1 MVNNTQPL
9 PFYKEA
15 LYYTGLIS
23 LVAIG
28 LLIYSIVGNNASNL
42 MIPSIVIAFLFGGLT
57 YFMWDTRCLHC
68 KRPFVKKEDE
78 SKEKDLGTRNAKRFY
93 VSEVY
98 KTKDGE
104 VVDKKEDYKMWPARF
119 VQRFFYC
126 KKCDYGKNDEWHD
139 DEKGT
144 FKGWENNNQWN
155 PPKPKTIY
163 VKENEDGEYKRIS
176 NGKKRVP
183 IKQSVKR
190 ELFERA
196 DNACQLCGT
205 NKRQLH
211 IHHIDK
217 NPSNN
222 SKNNLIVVCAGCHSI
237 AESLTKIQLQNSAKK
252 PYKKSKTINIY
263 K

>member
-1 MVNNTQPL
+1 MKDVEPL
-9 PFYKEA
+9 PPYKEL
-15 LYYTGLIS
+15 LYYTGFISGLTLILGIVFIYKQIFAS
-23 LVAIG
+23 FQIPLIIIG
-28 LLIYSIVGNNASNL
+28 LILGFV
-42 MIPSIVIAFLFGGLT
+42 T
-57 YFMWDTRCLHC
+57 YYMWNTRCPKCH
-68 KRPFVKKEDE
+68 RPFSKKEDE
-78 SKEKDLGTRNAKRFY
+78 SKEKDLGSRNAKRFY
-93 VSEVY
+93 VSEIF
-98 KTKDGE
+98 KTENEE

-126 KKCDYGKNDEWHD
+126 NKCDYGKSDEWHD

-144 FKGWENNNQWN
+144 FKCWENNSLWN
-155 PPKPKTIY
+155 PPKSKTIY

-183 IKQSVKR
+183 IKKSVQR

-222 SKNNLIVVCAGCHSI
+222 NKNNLIVVCAGCHSI

-252 PYKKSKTINIY
+252 SYKKSKTINIY

>member
-1 MVNNTQPL
+1 MVNDTQPL

-28 LLIYSIVGNNASNL
+28 FVIYSIIRNNTPNL
-42 MIPSIVIAFLFGGLT
+42 IITSMVIVFLFGGLT
-57 YFMWDTRCLHC
+57 YFMWDTRCPHC

-78 SKEKDLGTRNAKRFY
+78 SKEKDLGVRNAKRYY
-93 VSEVY
+93 VSEIY

-104 VVDKKEDYKMWPARF
+104 LVDEKKEYKMWPARF

-126 KKCDYGKNDEWHD
+126 KKCDFGKNDEWHD

-144 FKGWENNNQWN
+144 FKGWENNSQWN

-163 VKENEDGEYKRIS
+163 VKENEVGEYKRIS
-176 NGKKRVP
+176 NRKTRVP
-183 IKQSVKR
+183 IKKSLR
-190 ELFERA
+190 RDIFNRSE
-196 DNACQLCGT
+196 NACQTCGT
-205 NKRQLH
+205 HDALD
-211 IHHIDK
+211 IHHIDE
-217 NPSNN
+217 NPANN
-222 SKNNLIVVCAGCHSI
+222 NKNNLIVLCASCHRKVGSK
-237 AESLTKIQLQNSAKK
+237 TKIQLQNMALK